1 MTEKT
6 EPNTPSTNPKTLIGI
21 KKVSLSTV
29 PPAGL
34 IHVARAMSNG
44 VEKYGLMNYRESP
57 VEARIY
63 IDAAYRHLMA
73 WADGE
78 EVAEDSGVHHLGHVM
93 ACMAIILDAESTG
106 MLVDDRPKKGKAS
119 ELLEKFRDKY

>member
-119 ELLEKFRDKY
+119 ELLEKFRDIY